1 MRASF
6 LPPWSKIALCVF
18 ACVCSLAYLSKAAVH
33 PGIVAPPK
41 PDDASSAEGQYS
53 AEGRFSA
60 EGQHSAEGRHS
71 EEERHSS
78 ENRGAAPR
86 PKQAAAAEEEGSKA
100 VAPGVLEVGATTPGS
115 AEEEGRGSLRS
126 REGKA
131 QEGTS
136 PQDGIGGTPDG
147 GVALAGDSAS
157 RSAVS
162 VSATA
167 PPPASPEQCWVF
179 MHLQKC
185 GGSTVK
191 DMLEDRW
198 GSRFFIYD
206 SMRWKFGDEF
216 SGKFGAK
223 LALGD
228 KWNVMTG
235 GYTEALRR
243 SEPVGDGCQFFT
255 LFRHPIARM
264 VSAYFYCRSVS
275 GDVACASEVVRAKDV
290 DLLTFAKHWG
300 NFALRQ
306 FALGFVPSDDVQEYI
321 RTPEA
326 QALHDF
332 GLQEVAGW
340 YQLKLYLERPQEEDE
355 AVSGQREAMTAHQDA
370 AATPDAPL
378 YDLLQPAM
386 DLIRDGYV
394 AVGILEQWNT
404 TLQLFDHALDMP
416 VMNWEEQFAE
426 GGKHHVDT
434 VNKQL
439 EIETLQQAWT
449 DSELKKYMQLDLLL
463 YEHAV
468 DVFHQQ
474 ARSHGLL

>member
-33 PGIVAPPK
+33 PAIVAPPK

-60 EGQHSAEGRHS
+60 EGQHSARGRHS
-71 EEERHSS
+71 AEERHSA
-78 ENRGAAPR
+78 EDRYGAAPR
-86 PKQAAAAEEEGSKA
+86 PQQAAAAEEEEETKA
-100 VAPGVLEVGATTPGS
+100 AAPGVLEVGATTPGS
-115 AEEEGRGSLRS
+115 AVEEGHGSLRS
-126 REGKA
+126 REGEV
-131 QEGTS
+131 QEGKS
-136 PQDGIGGTPDG
+136 HEDGIDGTPDG
-147 GVALAGDSAS
+147 GVALAGDGAS
-157 RSAVS
+157 RSAAS
-162 VSATA
+162 VAATVQS
-167 PPPASPEQCWVF
+167 PASPGQCWVF

-191 DMLEDRW
+191 DLLEDRW

-216 SGKFGAK
+216 SAKFGAK

-235 GYTEALRR
+235 GYTEALRL
-243 SEPVGDGCQFFT
+243 SEPVGAGCRFFT

-275 GDVACASEVVRAKDV
+275 GDVACASEVMQAKDV

-306 FALGFVPSDDVQEYI
+306 FALGFVPSDDVQEY
-321 RTPEA
+321 
-326 QALHDF
+326 
-332 GLQEVAGW
+332 
-340 YQLKLYLERPQEEDE
+340 QLKMYLERPQKEDGG
-355 AVSGQREAMTAHQDA
+355 VLGQREAMTAHQDA

-378 YDLLQPAM
+378 YELLQPAM
-386 DLIRDGYV
+386 DLVRDGYV

-404 TLQLFDHALDMP
+404 TLRLFDHTLDMP

-426 GGKHHVDT
+426 SGKHHVDI

-449 DSELKKYMQLDLLL
+449 DSELKKYMRLDLLL